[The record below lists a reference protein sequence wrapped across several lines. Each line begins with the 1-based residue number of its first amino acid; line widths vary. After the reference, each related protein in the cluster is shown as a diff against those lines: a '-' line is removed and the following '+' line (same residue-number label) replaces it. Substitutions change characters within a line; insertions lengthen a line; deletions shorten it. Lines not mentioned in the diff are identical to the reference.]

1 MHVRTIVSM
10 SEVVPQLILIRGPIG
25 VGKSTTVGLLRELI
39 QPASVVDFDAFKRQI
54 DTSQSSDWRRK
65 TALKTATFM
74 TEHLMQAMR
83 RIIVD
88 IHSSSHEQLQE
99 YISLAN
105 RYAYPT
111 TSCLLF
117 APVEVCLQRAYD
129 RFVPGL
135 HYPIDETMVRE
146 YHDHT
151 FMIAGEPEYDTSVF
165 APETVVDLIY
175 KQLHRI

>member
-1 MHVRTIVSM
+1 M
-10 SEVVPQLILIRGPIG
+10 SEVAPQLILIRGPIG
-25 VGKSTTVGLLRELI
+25 VGKSTTVGLLRERI

-54 DTSQSSDWRRK
+54 DTTQSSDWRRK
-65 TALKTATFM
+65 TALKTAAFM

-88 IHSSSHEQLQE
+88 IHSSSHEQFEE
-99 YISLAN
+99 YKALAD
-105 RYAYPT
+105 RYTYPT

-117 APVEVCLQRAYD
+117 APVDVCLQRTCD

-135 HYPIDETMVRE
+135 HYPIDEAMVRD
-146 YHDHT
+146 YHNQT
-151 FMIAGEPEYDTSVF
+151 FTITNEPNYDTSVL

-175 KQLHRI
+175 NQLHKI